1 MGVKVREKPK
11 GSGVYWVF
19 INHNGKRKSKKIGAD
34 EKLADKVAEK
44 IKAKLVLGE
53 LNIEK
58 IEEPCPTFN
67 EYAELWLSLPHDWKT
82 STRETYKFNLKK
94 HIYPMFRNHRLN
106 EIKRKDLK
114 AFFDNLLIIGLTPA
128 TVALIKAPING
139 ILSYAVDS
147 EEIESNPLSDLK
159 LRKKNRSFDIEPLT
173 EEETNRLL
181 AQAKIFMDGYYYPHI
196 LCALRT
202 GMRVGEIKALK
213 WDDIDFEKRQIE
225 VKRSCRRGRV
235 TDTKNHKRRRV
246 DMTPHLTETLQ
257 NLRVKQE
264 LDAMVSGRAV
274 PEWVFANK
282 KSQIF
287 GRVPL
292 ENALNR
298 CLEKAKL
305 RRIRIHDLRHTYATI
320 RLMRGH
326 NVGDVSYQLGHS
338 SIKMTYDVYTHWIPG
353 HFKSEVD
360 ELDQMHPNAPQAHP
374 KKSNENIHNE
384 FNSLS

>member
-11 GSGVYWVF
+11 GSGIYWIF
-19 INHNGKRKSKKIGAD
+19 INHNGNRKSKKIGED
-34 EKLADKVAEK
+34 KKLANDVAEK

-58 IEEPCPTFN
+58 TEDPCPTFK
-67 EYAELWLSLPHDWKT
+67 EYAELWLTLPHDWKE
-82 STRETYKFNLKK
+82 STRESYAFNLKK
-94 HIYPMFRNHRLN
+94 HVYPIFKKHRLN

-114 AFFDNLLIIGLTPA
+114 AFFDKLLVKGLTPA

-139 ILSYAVDS
+139 VLSHAVDS
-147 EEIESNPLSDLK
+147 EEIENNPASDFK
-159 LRKKNRSFDIEPLT
+159 MKHKNRSFEIEPLT
-173 EEETNRLL
+173 EKKSNQLL
-181 AQAKIFMDGYYYPHI
+181 DQAKIFMAGYYYPHI
-196 LCALRT
+196 LCGLRT
-202 GMRVGEIKALK
+202 GMRVGEIKELK
-213 WDDIDFEKRQIE
+213 WEDINFEKRQIE
-225 VKRSCRRGRV
+225 VKRSCRRGRI

-246 DMTPHLTETLQ
+246 DMTPHLAETLQ
-257 NLRVKQE
+257 DLKVKQE
-264 LDAMVSGRAV
+264 LEAMVAGRSM

-282 KSQIF
+282 KGKIF
-287 GRVPL
+287 SRVAL

-298 CLEKAKL
+298 CLDKAELKL
-305 RRIRIHDLRHTYATI
+305 IRIHDLRHTYATI

-360 ELDQMHPNAPQAHP
+360 ELDQEHPNAPHTHP
-374 KKSNENIHNE
+374 EETSKDI
-384 FNSLS
+384 L